1 MPGDLLPILKA
12 LAEPTRL
19 RIVAL
24 LADGEMTV
32 SEIMQVL
39 GQSQPRVSRHL
50 KLLADAGLCERFPEG
65 GWVFYRLVRTGTV
78 SSLAG
83 VVEEFADFDDPQAQ
97 RDRQRLAELKSQ
109 RRANAELYFKAAAQ
123 EWAHIRSLQYSE
135 NAVESALLALTEARE
150 FARHVDVG
158 TGTGRMLELFSD
170 QAREGMGVDLSRDML
185 NVARAKLAEA
195 GLASRFVRQADAS
208 ALPVE
213 DGAADLVTV
222 HQVLHYLDD
231 PKVALKE
238 CVRVLAPGGLLLVV
252 DFDEHRHE
260 NLRDE
265 HHHRHLGFTPAKV
278 TSWLQSAGLTL
289 KTLQALEPE
298 GIEGGL
304 TVLIWAATKP
314 DVRPDEAK
322 GNAA

>member
-1 MPGDLLPILKA
+1 MPGELLPMLKA

-24 LADGEMTV
+24 LAHGEMTV

-97 RDRQRLAELKSQ
+97 RDRQRLAELKVQ
-109 RRANAELYFKAAAQ
+109 RRNNAELYFEAAAQ
-123 EWAHIRSLQYSE
+123 EWGQIRSLQYSE
-135 NAVESALLALTEARE
+135 AAVEAELVALSDERS
-150 FARHVDVG
+150 FAHHVDVG
-158 TGTGRMLELFSD
+158 TGTGRMLELFSG
-170 QAREGMGVDLSRDML
+170 QAQEGMGVDLSREML
-185 NVARAKLAEA
+185 SVARAKLSEA
-195 GLASRFVRQADAS
+195 GLSSRFVRQADAS
-208 ALPVE
+208 ALPLD

-222 HQVLHYLDD
+222 HQVLHYL
-231 PKVALKE
+231 PEPRIALEE
-238 CVRVLAPGGLLLVV
+238 CARVLAPGGLLLLV

-265 HHHRHLGFTPAKV
+265 HHHRHLGFPPARI
-278 TSWLQSAGLTL
+278 TGWLQAAGLTL
-289 KTLQALEPE
+289 KALRTLEPE

-304 TVLIWAATKP
+304 TVLIWAAVKSDDAGGT
-314 DVRPDEAK
+314 
-322 GNAA
+322 

>member
-1 MPGDLLPILKA
+1 MPGDLLPMLKA

-65 GWVFYRLVRTGTV
+65 GWVFYRLVRTGMV

-135 NAVESALLALTEARE
+135 QAVESALLSVTGTRDFEL
-150 FARHVDVG
+150 HVDVG
-158 TGTGRMLELFSD
+158 TGTGRILELFSD
-170 QAREGMGVDLSRDML
+170 RAREGMGVDLSRDML
-185 NVARAKLAEA
+185 NVARAKLSEA
-195 GLASRFVRQADAS
+195 GLATRFVRQADAS
-208 ALPVE
+208 ELPVE

-222 HQVLHYLDD
+222 HQVLHYLED
-231 PKVALKE
+231 PKIAVDE
-238 CVRVLAPGGLLLVV
+238 CARVLAPGGVLLVV
-252 DFDEHRHE
+252 DFDEHRHDM
-260 NLRDE
+260 LREE
-265 HHHRHLGFTPAKV
+265 HHHRHLGFPAAKV
-278 TSWLQSAGLTL
+278 TSWLQSSGLTL
-289 KTLQALEPE
+289 KALKALEPE

-304 TVLIWAATKP
+304 TVLIWAAIKP
-314 DVRPDEAK
+314 DAKAEQDEDDTQ
-322 GNAA
+322 

>member
-1 MPGDLLPILKA
+1 MSGDLLPMLKA

-19 RIVAL
+19 RIVSL
-24 LADGEMTV
+24 LAQGEMTV

-65 GWVFYRLVRTGTV
+65 GWVFYRLVRTGSV

-83 VVEEFADFDDPQAQ
+83 LVEEYADFDAPQAQ
-97 RDRQRLAELKSQ
+97 RDRQRLADLKLQ
-109 RRANAELYFKAAAQ
+109 RRAHAELYFKEAAQ

-135 NAVESALLALTEARE
+135 EAVESALVALTDGRQ
-150 FARHVDVG
+150 FKLHVDVG
-158 TGTGRMLELFSD
+158 TGTGRMLELFSP
-170 QAREGMGVDLSRDML
+170 QASEGMGVDLSREML
-185 NVARAKLAEA
+185 SVARSKLSEA
-195 GLASRFVRQADAS
+195 GLSSRFVRQADAS

-222 HQVLHYLDD
+222 HQVLHYLPD
-231 PKVALKE
+231 PRVAIEE
-238 CVRVLAPGGLLLVV
+238 CARVLAPGGLFLVV

-260 NLRDE
+260 SLREE
-265 HHHRHLGFTPAKV
+265 HHHRHLGFPPALM
-278 TSWLQSAGLTL
+278 TGWLQAAGMTF

-304 TVLIWAATKP
+304 TVLIWAAVKTE
-314 DVRPDEAK
+314 DTGDA
-322 GNAA
+322 

>member
-1 MPGDLLPILKA
+1 MSADLLPMLKA

-24 LADGEMTV
+24 LAHGEMTV

-65 GWVFYRLVRTGTV
+65 GWVFYRLVRSSLV
-78 SSLAG
+78 SGLAG
-83 VVEEFADFDDPQAQ
+83 VVEEFADFEDPQAQ
-97 RDRQRLAELKSQ
+97 RDRQRLAEVKSQ
-109 RRANAELYFKAAAQ
+109 RRAHAELYFKAAAQ

-135 NAVESALLALTEARE
+135 DAVESALLAQADGRGFNL
-150 FARHVDVG
+150 HVDVG
-158 TGTGRMLELFSD
+158 TGTGRMLELFNE

-185 NVARAKLAEA
+185 NVARAKLSEA
-195 GLASRFVRQADAS
+195 GLTTRFVRQADAS

-213 DGAADLVTV
+213 DGAADLITV
-222 HQVLHYLDD
+222 HQVLHYLQE
-231 PKVALKE
+231 PKVALDE

-260 NLRDE
+260 TLRED
-265 HHHRHLGFTPAKV
+265 HHHRHLGFPPAKV
-278 TSWLQSAGLTL
+278 ASWLQSSGLTL
-289 KTLQALEPE
+289 KALRALEPA

-304 TVLIWAATKP
+304 TVLIWAAIKSEHP
-314 DVRPDEAK
+314 SDETE
-322 GNAA
+322 